1 MNLSKELGITKAVY
15 AEFFFYCKVIRY
27 SIVERT
33 GASSDAAELEP
44 GYWNTPWGHNYV
56 LRQGIVLTTRRSC
69 PLLTCNAP
77 ERGV

>member
-1 MNLSKELGITKAVY
+1 MNLSKELSITEAVY

-44 GYWNTPWGHNYV
+44 GYSIRPQLALV
-56 LRQGIVLTTRRSC
+56 RRSAECKLAIIVL
-69 PLLTCNAP
+69 A
-77 ERGV
+77 